1 MFLHKPVLVIAKKE
15 IRDSLRNRWVVFI
28 SLIFLILSLSVTFA
42 SSAVVG
48 QLSLP
53 ELNLLISSL
62 STISVFII
70 PLAAMLV
77 SYDAFVGEDES
88 GTLLLLLSYPLSR
101 FQILLGKLIGHSVI
115 MSFTICFAFG
125 LTAILLLM
133 FGENYDIAATIS
145 QFGQF
150 IFTSILL
157 AITFILLGYIVSLKA
172 TEKAKA
178 VATVLFVWFLFV
190 LIYDL
195 LLLTLLVADLA
206 FINQYIINVLIAL
219 NPTDLYRAIN
229 LIGTDAGS
237 GSLAII
243 SASDWGKTGLYI
255 VMGLWLVGLAF
266 VANFIFG
273 RRQL

>member
-28 SLIFLILSLSVTFA
+28 SLIFLLLSLSVTFA

-133 FGENYDIAATIS
+133 FGEHYDIAATIS

-157 AITFILLGYIVSLKA
+157 AIIFILLGYIVSLKA

>member
-28 SLIFLILSLSVTFA
+28 SLIFLLLSLSVTFA

-206 FINQYIINVLIAL
+206 FINQYIINLLIAL

-237 GSLAII
+237 ASLAII

-266 VANFIFG
+266 VDNFIFG

>member
-28 SLIFLILSLSVTFA
+28 SLIFLLLSLSVTFA

-77 SYDAFVGEDES
+77 SYDALVGEDES

-243 SASDWGKTGLYI
+243 SASDWGKTGFYI

>member
-1 MFLHKPVLVIAKKE
+1 MYLHSPVLVIAKKE
-15 IRDSLRNRWVVFI
+15 IRDSLRNRWVAFV
-28 SLIFLILSLSVTFA
+28 SLIFLLLSLSVTFA
-42 SSAVVG
+42 GSAVVG
-48 QLSLP
+48 QLAFP
-53 ELNLLISSL
+53 ELDTLISSL

-101 FQILLGKLIGHSVI
+101 FQILTGKLIGHGVI
-115 MSFTICFAFG
+115 MAVTIGFAFG
-125 LTAILLLM
+125 LTALLLLM
-133 FGENYDIAATIS
+133 FGENYDVAVTFAQFS
-145 QFGQF
+145 QF
-150 IFTSILL
+150 ILTSILL
-157 AITFILLGYIVSLKA
+157 ALIFILLGYIVSLKA

-195 LLLTLLVADLA
+195 LLLTLLVADIA
-206 FINQYIINVLIAL
+206 FVDQYVINLLIAL

-229 LIGTDAGS
+229 LIGTDLQR
-237 GSLAII
+237 GSLVMF
-243 SASDWGKTGLYI
+243 SASEWGKAALGFVMLLWVAGLI
-255 VMGLWLVGLAF
+255 F
-266 VANFIFG
+266 VANAVFK

>member
-1 MFLHKPVLVIAKKE
+1 MFLHSPVLVIAKKE
-15 IRDSLRNRWVVFI
+15 IRDSLRNRWVTFI
-28 SLIFLILSLSVTFA
+28 SLIFLLLSLSVTFA
-42 SSAVVG
+42 GSAVVG

-53 ELNLLISSL
+53 DLGLLISSL

-101 FQILLGKLIGHSVI
+101 FQILLGKLIGHSVV

-125 LTAILLLM
+125 LTAVLLLI
-133 FGENYDIAATIS
+133 FGENYDVVATIGQFS
-145 QFGQF
+145 QF
-150 IFTSILL
+150 IMTSILL
-157 AITFILLGYIVSLKA
+157 AITFILFGYIVSLKA

-195 LLLTLLVADLA
+195 LLLTVLVADIA

-229 LIGTDAGS
+229 LIGIDAGG
-237 GSLAII
+237 GSLAIL
-243 SASDWGKTGLYI
+243 SASNWGAFALYF
-255 VMGLWLVGLAF
+255 VMGLWVVGLML
-266 VANFIFG
+266 VADIIFKC
-273 RRQL
+273 RQL

>member
-1 MFLHKPVLVIAKKE
+1 MLLHSPVLVIAKKE
-15 IRDSLRNRWVVFI
+15 IRDSLRNRWVIFI
-28 SLIFLILSLSVTFA
+28 SLIFLLLSLSVTFA
-42 SSAVVG
+42 GSAVVG

-53 ELNLLISSL
+53 ELDALISSL

-101 FQILLGKLIGHSVI
+101 FQILSGKLIGHGVI
-115 MSFTICFAFG
+115 MSFTISFAFG
-125 LTAILLLM
+125 LTAVLLLL
-133 FGENYDIAATIS
+133 FGENYDVAATLGQFS
-145 QFGQF
+145 QF
-150 IFTSILL
+150 ILTSILL
-157 AITFILLGYIVSLKA
+157 AITFILLGYIVSLTA

-195 LLLTLLVADLA
+195 LLLTLLVADIT
-206 FINQYIINVLIAL
+206 FVNQYIINVLIAL

-237 GSLAII
+237 GSLAIL
-243 SASDWGKTGLYI
+243 SASDWGKAALYF
-255 VMGLWLVGLAF
+255 VMSLWVAGLAL
-266 VANFIFG
+266 VANLIFK

>member
-28 SLIFLILSLSVTFA
+28 SLIFLLLSLSVTFA

>member
-1 MFLHKPVLVIAKKE
+1 MYLHSPVLVIAKKE
-15 IRDSLRNRWVVFI
+15 IRDSLRNRWVAFV
-28 SLIFLILSLSVTFA
+28 SLIFLLLSLSVTFA
-42 SSAVVG
+42 GSAVVG
-48 QLSLP
+48 QLAFP
-53 ELNLLISSL
+53 ELDTLISSL

-101 FQILLGKLIGHSVI
+101 FQILTGKLIGHGVI
-115 MSFTICFAFG
+115 MAVTIGFAFG
-125 LTAILLLM
+125 LTALLLLM
-133 FGENYDIAATIS
+133 FGENYDVAVTFAQFS
-145 QFGQF
+145 QF
-150 IFTSILL
+150 ILTSILL
-157 AITFILLGYIVSLKA
+157 ALIFILLGYIVSLKA

-195 LLLTLLVADLA
+195 LLLTLLVADIA
-206 FINQYIINVLIAL
+206 FVDQYVINLLIAL

-229 LIGTDAGS
+229 LIGTDLQR
-237 GSLAII
+237 GSLVMF
-243 SASDWGKTGLYI
+243 SASEWGKAGLGF
-255 VMGLWLVGLAF
+255 VMLLWVAGLIF
-266 VANFIFG
+266 VANAVFK

>member
-1 MFLHKPVLVIAKKE
+1 MLFHSSVLVIAKKE
-15 IRDSLRNRWVVFI
+15 IRDSLRNRWVTFI
-28 SLIFLILSLSVTFA
+28 SLIFLLLSLSVTFA
-42 SSAVVG
+42 GSAVVG
-48 QLSLP
+48 QLALP
-53 ELNLLISSL
+53 KLDALISSL

-77 SYDAFVGEDES
+77 SYDAFIGEDES

-101 FQILLGKLIGHSVI
+101 FQILSGKLIGHSVI
-115 MSFTICFAFG
+115 MSFTISFAFG
-125 LTAILLLM
+125 LTAVLLLI
-133 FGENYDIAATIS
+133 FGDNYDVAATVGQFS
-145 QFGQF
+145 QF
-150 IFTSILL
+150 ILTSILL

-195 LLLTLLVADLA
+195 LLLTLLVADIS
-206 FINQYIINVLIAL
+206 FFNQYIINVLIAL

-229 LIGTDAGS
+229 LIGTDAS
-237 GSLAII
+237 KGSLATL
-243 SASDWGKTGLYI
+243 SASGWGKIALYL
-255 VMGLWLVGLAF
+255 VMGLWVSGLML
-266 VANFIFG
+266 VANFVFK

>member
-28 SLIFLILSLSVTFA
+28 SLIFLLLSLSVTFA

-243 SASDWGKTGLYI
+243 SASDWGKTGFYI